1 MVGSGGRDVR
11 NVVVLCL
18 GTVRKDA
25 FDAFAPRLRERADVE
40 FTGCRA
46 AAPWSTPSH
55 ASMLTGRLP
64 HDHGVD
70 AHAPSFERLAG
81 ETVFDRLPH
90 RSLGVCA
97 NPNTGSPH
105 GFDAL
110 FDEFVDVSPTRRYPE
125 GADPEALVRDG
136 DGDGRRGTLRAL
148 AAAVRHDRPLESVA
162 NLAAFRAN
170 DLVRHGPLPGP
181 ELFDD
186 GARVVERAALG
197 RLESADEPVALFCNV
212 VDAHA
217 PLRAIRGHA
226 STPVASG
233 WTSDGLT
240 PAAVATA
247 PHVYVE
253 ELRRYRTLYAAAVDY
268 LDRWAVGFADRIEAA
283 TDRETTV
290 VVTADHGENLG
301 YEADDRLFGHVGS
314 LTEGLLHVPLVVL
327 NAPEERGVV
336 GGTVSHLDLPGLV
349 EALADGRVAR
359 IDRERVAAEVLGRT
373 PGNEE
378 LGERFD
384 RVRRVVYDGELKHE
398 VDDAGERRTL
408 ALDPDRPSWQTTTD
422 LVSPP
427 GWADALPDL
436 ATVRAERSGGP
447 SATAVDEGV
456 ERRLRELGYR

>member
-1 MVGSGGRDVR
+1 
-11 NVVVLCL
+11 
-18 GTVRKDA
+18 
-25 FDAFAPRLRERADVE
+25 
-40 FTGCRA
+40 
-46 AAPWSTPSH
+46 
-55 ASMLTGRLP
+55 MLTGRLP
-64 HDHGVD
+64 HDHGVN

-90 RSLGVCA
+90 RSVGVCA
-97 NPNTGSPH
+97 NPNTGSAH
-105 GFDAL
+105 GFDAP
-110 FDEFVDVSPTRRYPE
+110 FDEFVDVSRTRRYPE
-125 GADPEALVRDG
+125 GADPEALVREADG
-136 DGDGRRGTLRAL
+136 DGSRGALRAL

-162 NLAAFRAN
+162 NLLAFRAN
-170 DLVRHGPLPGP
+170 DLVSHGSVPGP

-217 PLRAIRGHA
+217 PLRAVRGHA

-247 PHVYVE
+247 PHAYAE

-336 GGTVSHLDLPGLV
+336 EGTVSHLDLPALV
-349 EALADGRVAR
+349 EALADGRVAGMDG
-359 IDRERVAAEVLGRT
+359 DRVVAEVLGRT
-373 PGNEE
+373 PGHEE

-398 VDDAGERRTL
+398 VDDAGEYRTL
-408 ALDPDRPSWQTTTD
+408 ALDPDRPSWQATTD
-422 LVSPP
+422 PASPP
-427 GWADALPDL
+427 RWADALPAL
-436 ATVRAERSGGP
+436 TTVRAERSGGP